1 MKGLLVRPSRNEED
15 ADALLQFGIESTII
29 PLIGISNFYN
39 PDGVAKMLSKIQ
51 QAEKIW
57 FIATSSNAIDAFI
70 SQADRDK
77 LSLAF
82 SNPNLRF
89 AAVGDASAS
98 SLKAFSSVEVL
109 VPDVH
114 DALSLAQAMIEAE
127 TRSKNPEIRPSVVMP
142 IGSRSLVVAQE
153 KLALEGFEVLA
164 EIVYQNLPLPLND
177 LAKTEVSSEAVDFVL
192 FRSPSSA
199 KAYFDLQ
206 GLPSRLVISVGAT
219 TTAAIRELGFS
230 PDLVC
235 LETSPSSVAKKI
247 AEYQA
252 KRMSSD

>member
-15 ADALLQFGIESTII
+15 ADALLQFGIESTSI

-39 PDGVAKMLSKIQ
+39 PTGIAKMLSKIRQ
-51 QAEKIW
+51 GEKVW

-70 SQADRDK
+70 SQADRDE
-77 LSLAF
+77 LTLAF
-82 SNPNLRF
+82 KNPNLRF
-89 AAVGDASAS
+89 AAVGDGSAS
-98 SLKAFSSVEVL
+98 SLKRFASVEVL

-114 DALSLAQAMIEAE
+114 DAFSLALAMIEAE
-127 TRSKNPEIRPSVVMP
+127 SFSNGSEIRPSVVMP

-164 EIVYQNLPLPLND
+164 EIVYQNLPLTIND
-177 LAKTEVSSEAVDFVL
+177 LAKAELSNEAVDFVL

-199 KAYFDLQ
+199 KAYFALQ
-206 GLPSRLVISVGAT
+206 GLPTRRIISVGAT
-219 TTAAIRELGFS
+219 TAAAIRELGFS

-235 LETSPSSVAKKI
+235 LETAPSSVAGKI
-247 AEYQA
+247 AEYEA